1 MAEMKETL
9 EGENS
14 KKDQIIQKL
23 EEHCNK
29 MEKQLL
35 KREEQIKN
43 ANKNIENMNKQIQDL
58 QKMVAQKDAKLTEMT
73 KQYLAT
79 KEIINTI
86 TKVAAS
92 QMP

>member
-1 MAEMKETL
+1 MSEMKQIL
-9 EGENS
+9 EEENA
-14 KKDQIIQKL
+14 KKDQIIQRL

-29 MEKQLL
+29 MEKQLS

-58 QKMVAQKDAKLTEMT
+58 QKMVAQKEAKLTEMT